1 MERIKGGDKL
11 EDMDLSSIQDER
23 ARELIVRLLN
33 LVENLSADWAA
44 AQQEIRRL
52 RDEISRLKGEQGKPT
67 IKPKASSRGQ
77 NYSSERERHEPT
89 QRCKQSKNPKI
100 QIDREQV
107 LEVDRAG
114 LPEDVV
120 FKGYEEVVVQDVV
133 FRPDNVLFCKEKFY
147 SPSEHKTYLAELPRG
162 YQGQFGPGLK
172 SLVWVLYFASQV
184 SEPKIVELL
193 RSIGIWIS
201 EGEVSNLLIKDQAA
215 WHQEK
220 AEICRA
226 GLAVSPWQQSDDTGT
241 RVKGQNQHCHTI
253 CHPLYT
259 AYVTLPA
266 KDRLSVIDA
275 LSHERERTYL
285 FNEQAWAYLQ
295 QQHMSQKV
303 MAQVGTLEANELM
316 DERKMEQALK
326 QIVSHAGPQQQKWI
340 KDACRVAAYHQ
351 QADVPVV
358 QLLVCDDAPQFKG
371 ITDEIALCW
380 VHDARHYKKLSPVI
394 RRHAKQLEDFQKQY
408 WKYYRALLRYK
419 QDPRPQE
426 KARLDQ
432 RFDELFATRTGYD
445 KLDERIEKTRQKKA
459 GLLAV
464 LEHPEVPLHNN
475 AAELAVRAR
484 VRKRDIS
491 LGPRTAEGVN
501 AWDTGMTLVETAK
514 KLGVS
519 FYHYIKDRISGA
531 MQMPSLA
538 RMIEEQAKQLPLG
551 ASWNSS

>member
-1 MERIKGGDKL
+1 
-11 EDMDLSSIQDER
+11 
-23 ARELIVRLLN
+23 
-33 LVENLSADWAA
+33 
-44 AQQEIRRL
+44 
-52 RDEISRLKGEQGKPT
+52 
-67 IKPKASSRGQ
+67 
-77 NYSSERERHEPT
+77 
-89 QRCKQSKNPKI
+89 
-100 QIDREQV
+100 
-107 LEVDRAG
+107 
-114 LPEDVV
+114 
-120 FKGYEEVVVQDVV
+120 VVVQDVV
-133 FRPDNVLFCKEKFY
+133 LGTDNVLFRKEKFY

-193 RSIGIWIS
+193 TSVGIWIS

-220 AEICRA
+220 AEVCRA
-226 GLAVSPWQQSDDTGT
+226 GLAASPWQQSDDTGT
-241 RVKGQNQHCHTI
+241 RVKGEHQHCHTI

-295 QQHMSQKV
+295 QQHVSQKV
-303 MAQVGTLEANELM
+303 MAQVGQLEAHELM
-316 DERKMEQALK
+316 DERKMEQALE
-326 QIVSHAGPQQQKWI
+326 QIVSHAGPQQRKWI

-351 QADVPVV
+351 QAAVPVV

-371 ITDEIALCW
+371 ITAQIALCW

-394 RRHAKQLEDFQKQY
+394 GRHARQLEDFQTQY
-408 WKYYRALLRYK
+408 WDYYRALRRYQ
-419 QDPRPQE
+419 QDPSPPE

-491 LGPRTAEGVN
+491 FGPRTAEGVN

-531 MQMPSLA
+531 RQMPSLA
-538 RMIEEQAKQLPLG
+538 RMIEEQAQQLPLG